1 VYFLLVF
8 ILGLK
13 SLTVVARDAN
23 SHARVRDFI
32 VKVTKARGELPP
44 NPFPQTPLE
53 LIGME
58 GPALISLL
66 DFYSAPVQHT
76 IEDRRHSAFR
86 IPGLTKDGL
95 KFD

>member
-1 VYFLLVF
+1 LRTGPLDKYPLDPCDTQVQ
-8 ILGLK
+8 
-13 SLTVVARDAN
+13 SLRRAGWKETV
-23 SHARVRDFI
+23 S
-32 VKVTKARGELPP
+32 RGELPP
-44 NPFPQTPLE
+44 DPFPQTPLE

-58 GPALISLL
+58 GPALTSLL
-66 DFYSAPVQHT
+66 DFYSVPVPHT